1 MILIC
6 LKGFDFTPFLIFFAV
21 LVVLLILFF
30 VISYICYRIAFGYS
44 EKLDIS
50 PHSLPEGEQYKPL
63 HPQMTRLIDEA
74 LKMPYEEVYIKSFDG
89 LRLFGRYYETAK
101 NAPVQM
107 LFHGYRSNAIRDF
120 SGGLQFYLNLGFNV
134 LLVDQRAHGK
144 SEGKAI
150 AFGVLERYDC
160 LEWTKYIEKRCG
172 GDVPIIITGLS
183 MGAAT
188 VLMASD
194 LELPKNVVGI
204 LADCGYS
211 SPKDIICKV
220 IKGLH
225 YPVAPTYLFVRLG
238 GIIYGGFDIE
248 KSSAQMSLAK
258 TDIPVLFVHGEDD
271 RFVPCE
277 MSRQNHNICKSNC
290 RILTIK
296 GAAHGTSYLVDKDSY
311 CDAVKEFFR
320 KVKAIK

>member
-1 MILIC
+1 M
-6 LKGFDFTPFLIFFAV
+6 KGLDFTPFLIILIILIV
-21 LVVLLILFF
+21 LVVILFF
-30 VISYICYRIAFGYS
+30 VFSYMSYRIAFGYS
-44 EKLDIS
+44 KELDIP
-50 PHSLPEGEQYKPL
+50 PHTLPTGEQYKPL
-63 HPQMTRLIDEA
+63 HPQMTKLISDA
-74 LKMPYEEVYIKSFDG
+74 LKIPYEEVYIKSFDG

-101 NAPVQM
+101 GAPVQM

-134 LLVDQRAHGK
+134 LLVDQRAHGQ
-144 SEGKAI
+144 SEGKSI

-160 LEWTKYIEKRCG
+160 LEWVKYIEKRCG

-211 SPKDIICKV
+211 TPKDIIRKV
-220 IKGLH
+220 IKEMR
-225 YPVAPTYLFVRLG
+225 YPLAPTYFFVRMG

-248 KSSAQMSLAK
+248 KSSAQMSLKK
-258 TDIPVLFVHGEDD
+258 TDIPVLLVHGEDD

-277 MSRQNHNICKSNC
+277 MSRQNKSVCKSDC
-290 RILTIK
+290 QILTVK
-296 GAAHGTSYLVDKDSY
+296 NAAHGVSYLVDQDSY
-311 CDAVKEFFR
+311 CDAVKAFFKR
-320 KVKAIK
+320 VKAIK